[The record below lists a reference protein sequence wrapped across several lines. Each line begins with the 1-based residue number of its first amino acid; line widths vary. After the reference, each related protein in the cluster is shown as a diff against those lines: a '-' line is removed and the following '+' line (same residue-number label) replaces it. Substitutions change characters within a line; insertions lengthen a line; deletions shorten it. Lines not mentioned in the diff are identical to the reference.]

1 MNSSRVR
8 CYSGH
13 TYAERP
19 ASFVWQDVDHEV
31 ARIEKEWREP
41 GSKHFLV
48 VTHENES
55 FELCYNE
62 QHDSWSVIRPGGKE

>member
-1 MNSSRVR
+1 MTNLKVS

-19 ASFVWQDVDHEV
+19 YSFLWGETEHEV
-31 ARIEKEWREP
+31 EEIEKEWREP
-41 GSKHFLV
+41 EGKHFRVRTRGNKL
-48 VTHENES
+48 

-62 QHDSWSVIRPGGKE
+62 TEWQWSLIELVY